1 MAGTQ
6 ISEKI
11 IPAAVDLSGSKIE
24 DKITSL
30 KSEEPQEKLQEELE
44 IITPPNKRQQIIDD
58 LRLF

>member
-24 DKITSL
+24 DKIASL